1 MKEKYKKNKKLIKSF
16 LSIGTT
22 LILIAFFS
30 FFSGKKYY
38 ILGAA
43 SLIFG
48 LLFVAFTYL
57 LNNSINKMIEI
68 MKVQWPICN
77 KMTTFESKINYYIN
91 GKLIEEDDFNNCS
104 LNCQKEQ
111 IIFEFYKCLE
121 CTYCLTVI
129 KTYIVKNDKKSLKST
144 KYNVDFNYTGAY

>member
-68 MKVQWPICN
+68 MKVQC
-77 KMTTFESKINYYIN
+77 
-91 GKLIEEDDFNNCS
+91 
-104 LNCQKEQ
+104 
-111 IIFEFYKCLE
+111 
-121 CTYCLTVI
+121 
-129 KTYIVKNDKKSLKST
+129 
-144 KYNVDFNYTGAY
+144 